1 MNPNRARDM
10 TTALTTGGVIEAIM
24 LGLIANIDHY
34 TPRVIQFSG
43 NLIGGY
49 KASVTECDLK
59 CWRHSVMRCGT
70 H

>member
-1 MNPNRARDM
+1 MNPNRTRDM
-10 TTALTTGGVIEAIM
+10 TAALTTGGVIKTIM
-24 LGLIANIDHY
+24 LGLVAHIDHY

-49 KASVTECDLK
+49 KASVTECDFK
-59 CWRHSVMRCGT
+59 CLWRSVMRCGT

>member
-1 MNPNRARDM
+1 
-10 TTALTTGGVIEAIM
+10 M
-24 LGLIANIDHY
+24 LGLVAHIDHY

-59 CWRHSVMRCGT
+59 YLWRSVMSCGT
-70 H
+70 Y